1 MNRDGV
7 LAVLT
12 GVGTA
17 KSAAAIMALGMDP
30 RFDLT
35 KAYWLVAGIAGI
47 NPARGRLGTAAW
59 AQLGV
64 GGDLAREIDARGI
77 PSDWETGYLPLRGF
91 VPNPQPTDS
100 HEGKAHQPDT
110 GLAR

>member
-17 KSAAAIMALGMDP
+17 KSAATSMPVGMDP

-47 NPARGRLGTAAW
+47 NPTRGSLGSAAW
-59 AQLGV
+59 AEWV
-64 GGDLAREIDARGI
+64 VDGDLAREIDARGI
-77 PSDWETGYLPLRGF
+77 T
-91 VPNPQPTDS
+91 
-100 HEGKAHQPDT
+100 A
-110 GLAR
+110 